1 MTTYLNKLWGGAR
14 LAALEQLT
22 YRFNLFSDVAIQ
34 PLIVAAVE
42 LTLWLAFFQSTGRSE
57 LAGFSQDHYLAYA
70 IWAAFVARISANW
83 MYEWNMIDS
92 VETGAVNAVLVRP
105 ISFYSFWLGQFLG
118 YKLLTSSFS
127 LAVPLLVC
135 WAMKLPVQI
144 ERLPLA
150 LLLVLF
156 YLIFVH
162 TIAVIMASMAF
173 FFNRVHHVTVAK
185 NITLWMLGGEFF
197 PLDILPESL
206 REFIIALPFSSAV
219 FRPVG
224 YLTGRL
230 STEQLGE
237 GFVSIAI
244 GQIILGSV
252 AFVLWRAGRRRYSGT
267 GA

>member
-1 MTTYLNKLWGGAR
+1 
-14 LAALEQLT
+14 
-22 YRFNLFSDVAIQ
+22 
-34 PLIVAAVE
+34 
-42 LTLWLAFFQSTGRSE
+42 
-57 LAGFSQDHYLAYA
+57 
-70 IWAAFVARISANW
+70 